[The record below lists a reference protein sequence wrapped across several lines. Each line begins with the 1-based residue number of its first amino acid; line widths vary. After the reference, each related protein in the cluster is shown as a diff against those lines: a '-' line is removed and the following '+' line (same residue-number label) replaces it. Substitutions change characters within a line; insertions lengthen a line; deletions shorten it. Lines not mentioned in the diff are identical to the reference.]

1 MWLEQLRGQALVLH
15 HKQPSFP
22 FEYSTVQAQ
31 VARLVLLQE
40 LTG

>member
-1 MWLEQLRGQALVLH
+1 MWQEQLLGQALVLH
-15 HKQPSFP
+15 HKQPSCP

-31 VARLVLLQE
+31 VALLELLQE